1 MGVRGWQNGWG
12 LDGFRAL
19 VSWTK
24 APTSGS
30 APCEC
35 EATQHKGT
43 TYSPVTVAALNV
55 PRCSLS
61 CRKGSMGKKRIF
73 RQKRIFQNFLI
84 NTHIESCKSISD
96 ELIDLSLSAFRRN
109 LFVIEQPTHWLV
121 VTCSI
126 TNQLQICHQFSG
138 SRENPF
144 WTRMVESLPTVK

>member
-1 MGVRGWQNGWG
+1 M
-12 LDGFRAL
+12 
-19 VSWTK
+19 
-24 APTSGS
+24 
-30 APCEC
+30 C

-73 RQKRIFQNFLI
+73 RQKRIFQSFLI
-84 NTHIESCKSISD
+84 NTHIQSCKSISD
-96 ELIDLSLSAFRRN
+96 ELIDLLLSIFRRN
-109 LFVIEQPTHWLV
+109 LFAIEQPTHWLV

-138 SRENPF
+138 SSRRFVQNHTLMYVVKAVVQDSMLSIFFLGENPF
-144 WTRMVESLPTVK
+144 CTRIVESLPTAK